1 MAILQGGDDLEDD
14 FEGINGLGAAPTGGY
29 AARRAR
35 MKEKMRQQ
43 EEEEEEGTSD
53 DEDDSEYED
62 GVTAVERRRQE
73 QASGS
78 HPLQEQFRDVALE
91 LLKRHKMGDTKG
103 ILKSGSKSTSESKDE
118 SGESENSEEDSSAEE
133 VDEQQSDERHPSPK
147 QDDEDIEQDQEEDQE
162 EGDADTLNLTFTPAL
177 PESYDDFKGLVDAL
191 EPEQVHEMISR
202 VRAYNSAALSEGG
215 RKKMQILYGC
225 ILQHFVSLAGQTP
238 IPFDTLD
245 ALVSHIAEMTPLVP
259 YYSGVLARSR
269 LEKEYEAMKRS
280 LKDPVTRVDAWP
292 SNRMILLSKLFMDI
306 YPVTDK
312 RHQVLTP
319 LCTFLSSVLLLCPI
333 TEPVHAVKG
342 IIVSHL
348 LVHAHARSG
357 RFSPEALCF
366 ATGLLQCFK
375 GYISLEFEDSENL
388 QWMKALHRSQFKSRK
403 GYSVGLNLED
413 CLHGS
418 QDFTSQ
424 SFSNS
429 LLNATL
435 ELTSTI
441 SSNLYVEA
449 FEELFSPTVLLL
461 EELGAHAS
469 SKPCYLDPELLAAA
483 QRVADELKDKSD
495 EISKKRKPV
504 YLSSISKAPAV
515 KQYNPRFEESY
526 AKGKDYDPDR
536 ERAEERRL
544 KRQIRKEER
553 GAIREL
559 RKDAVFMAG
568 VRDEEKRRLQ
578 TRLDN
583 SAKRAISFLQQQESD
598 FKSGGQGGMWKKKKK
613 K

>member
-1 MAILQGGDDLEDD
+1 
-14 FEGINGLGAAPTGGY
+14 
-29 AARRAR
+29 
-35 MKEKMRQQ
+35 MKQKIRQQ
-43 EEEEEEGTSD
+43 EEEAEEEEGTSD
-53 DEDDSEYED
+53 GDDSGYED

-73 QASGS
+73 QAGGD

-103 ILKSGSKSTSESKDE
+103 ILKIGSKSRDASEDE
-118 SGESENSEEDSSAEE
+118 SSQTDSSDEGSSEEEE
-133 VDEQQSDERHPSPK
+133 EEEEEHEEDDDQSDEKHPF
-147 QDDEDIEQDQEEDQE
+147 QEQDIQDGEQEND
-162 EGDADTLNLTFTPAL
+162 GTLNLTFTPAL
-177 PESYDDFKGLVDAL
+177 PESYDDFKRLVDAL
-191 EPEQVHEMISR
+191 ETEEIHEMISR
-202 VRAYNSAALSEGG
+202 VRAYNAAALTEGG

-238 IPFDTLD
+238 IPFGKLD
-245 ALVSHIAEMTPLVP
+245 ALVSHITEMTPLVP
-259 YYSGVLARSR
+259 YYSAVLARSR
-269 LEKEYEAMKRS
+269 LEKEYDAMKRS
-280 LKDPVTRVDAWP
+280 LKDPVKRVDAWP

-319 LCTFLSSVLLLCPI
+319 LGTFLSSSLLLCPI
-333 TEPVHAVKG
+333 VEPVHAVKG
-342 IIVSHL
+342 LIVSHL

-357 RFSPEALCF
+357 RFAPEALCF
-366 ATGLLQCFK
+366 ATGLLKCFT
-375 GYISLEFEDSENL
+375 GYISFEFGDSENL
-388 QWMKALHRSQFKSRK
+388 QWMKAFQRSQFKSRK

-418 QDFTSQ
+418 QDFASQ
-424 SFSNS
+424 SFCNS

-435 ELTSTI
+435 ELIKSI
-441 SSNLYVEA
+441 LSSVYVEA
-449 FEELFSPTVLLL
+449 FEELFSPAMLLL
-461 EELGAHAS
+461 EELSAHAS
-469 SKPCYLDPELLAAA
+469 SKPCYLDPELLASA
-483 QRVADELKDKSD
+483 QRLADELKDTSD
-495 EISKKRKPV
+495 EISRKRKPV

-526 AKGKDYDPDR
+526 VRGKDYDPDR

-568 VRDEEKRRLQ
+568 VRDQEKHRLQ

-583 SAKRAISFLQQQESD
+583 SAKRAMSFLQQQESD
-598 FKSGGQGGMWKKKKK
+598 FKSGGQGGMWKKKKQK
-613 K
+613 

>member
-1 MAILQGGDDLEDD
+1 MYVDFCLAILQGGDDLEDD
-14 FEGINGLGAAPTGGY
+14 FEGISGLGAAPTGGY

-62 GVTAVERRRQE
+62 GVSAVEKRRQE
-73 QASGS
+73 QASGN

-103 ILKSGSKSTSESKDE
+103 ILKNGSKSVSESEDE
-118 SGESENSEEDSSAEE
+118 SGESENSEEDSSEE
-133 VDEQQSDERHPSPK
+133 GEEEDNQSDEKHPSPK
-147 QDDEDIEQDQEEDQE
+147 QDDETSEHDQE
-162 EGDADTLNLTFTPAL
+162 DTLNLTFTPAL
-177 PESYDDFKGLVDAL
+177 PESYDDFKRLVDAL
-191 EPEQVHEMISR
+191 EPEQMHEMISR
-202 VRAYNSAALSEGG
+202 VRAYNAAALSEGG

-238 IPFDTLD
+238 IPFGTLD

-280 LKDPVTRVDAWP
+280 LKDPVERVNAWP

-319 LCTFLSSVLLLCPI
+319 LCTFLSSSLLLCPI
-333 TEPVHAVKG
+333 VEPVHAVKG
-342 IIVSHL
+342 LLVSHL

-375 GYISLEFEDSENL
+375 GYISLEFEESENL
-388 QWMKALHRSQFKSRK
+388 QWMKALHRSQFKAKK

-418 QDFTSQ
+418 QDFTSE
-424 SFSNS
+424 SFCNS

-435 ELTSTI
+435 ELTRTI
-441 SSNLYVEA
+441 SSSVYVEA
-449 FEELFSPTVLLL
+449 FEELFSPAVLLL
-461 EELGAHAS
+461 EELSAHAS
-469 SKPCYLDPELLAAA
+469 SKPCYLDPEILTAA
-483 QRVADELKDKSD
+483 QRLADELRDKSD
-495 EISKKRKPV
+495 EISSKRKPV
-504 YLSSISKAPAV
+504 YISSISKAPAV

-578 TRLDN
+578 ARLDN